1 MSKKQNPKRTIVPSS
16 GAQAFAELHDE
27 IAAVR
32 DDLIVPIS
40 VDIAN
45 AHQIALAAADRV
57 DELMPQIAMLP
68 TLDIV
73 RIRKLRLY
81 AAACQHAHLLATAP
95 VDQDP
100 RLPKALAE
108 AVKLR
113 DDLLAT
119 AKLLVRFG
127 EVTED
132 RVATIRTGPG
142 HVELASAIEQLGVLF
157 EEVWDRVESRIPVT
171 AEMVER
177 APVLA
182 LEIHALLGAKK
193 VRPLERNEAQ
203 RMRQRAFTLLIK
215 AYEECQ
221 SAVEFIRRHEEDAVT
236 FTPSLFVKKRR
247 RGAPIVEDEPAMEES
262 VTPPPIPLPV
272 VELAPTGTD

>member
-1 MSKKQNPKRTIVPSS
+1 MVNKQHPKRTIVPSS

-32 DDLIVPIS
+32 DDLLVPIS
-40 VDIAN
+40 VDIAH

-68 TLDIV
+68 TLDIE

-81 AAACQHAHLLATAP
+81 AAACQHAHVLATAP
-95 VDQDP
+95 DQDP

-127 EVTED
+127 AVSEE
-132 RVATIRTGPG
+132 RVDTIRTGSG
-142 HVELASAIEQLGVLF
+142 HVEIASSIEQLGVLF
-157 EEVWDRVESRIPVT
+157 EDVWDRVESRIPVT

-182 LEIHALLGAKK
+182 LELHALLGAKK
-193 VRPLERNEAQ
+193 VRPLEKNEAS
-203 RMRQRAFTLLIK
+203 RMRQRAFSLLVK

-221 SAVEFIRRHEEDAVT
+221 SAVEFIRRHEEDAMS
-236 FTPSLFVKKRR
+236 FTPSLFAKKRK
-247 RGAPIVEDEPAMEES
+247 RGGPVEEE
-262 VTPPPIPLPV
+262 VPVAEETVITTPPPTV
-272 VELAPTGTD
+272 VPMTELAPTG